1 VVVKYNWATL
11 EMINSGKTV
20 SRIFSLNQDLL
31 SIKTSI
37 AEKVVNVQNLN
48 IWQEIKARNQFLIK
62 GFSELKDSTFS
73 VAWK

>member
-31 SIKTSI
+31 SFKTSI

-48 IWQEIKARNQFLIK
+48 IWQEIKSRNQILIE

-73 VAWK
+73 VA